1 MTQYDFMANHSLD
14 AELAAMQ
21 EIATALHRLDQPT
34 RARVLH
40 WIVERFQADASFIV
54 SGATSIASAGVAGG
68 RAVELR
74 DETLS
79 VDSLNDLFEPSA
91 PAVPAPTPARPTQS
105 ITGMLQDLVAEFQDL
120 AREWNEPDS
129 RPADVKGV
137 QPVASVAPAASEPSR
152 RQRASRLM

>member
-54 SGATSIASAGVAGG
+54 SGATSIASAAIAAGQQ
-68 RAVELR
+68 AAPASVEPR

-79 VDSLNDLFEPSA
+79 VETLNDLFEPSP
-91 PAVPAPTPARPTQS
+91 PAVAAPKAAQPTQS

-120 AREWNEPDS
+120 AREWNEPEV
-129 RPADVKGV
+129 RPVDAKTV
-137 QPVASVAPAASEPSR
+137 QPVASVAPAAS
-152 RQRASRLM
+152 

>member
-54 SGATSIASAGVAGG
+54 GGATSIASAAVAGG
-68 RAVELR
+68 HAVPASVEPR

-79 VDSLNDLFEPSA
+79 VE
-91 PAVPAPTPARPTQS
+91 R
-105 ITGMLQDLVAEFQDL
+105 
-120 AREWNEPDS
+120 
-129 RPADVKGV
+129 
-137 QPVASVAPAASEPSR
+137 
-152 RQRASRLM
+152 

>member
-1 MTQYDFMANHSLD
+1 MTQYDFMANQSLD

-21 EIATALHRLDQPT
+21 EIATILHRLDQPT

-54 SGATSIASAGVAGG
+54 SGATSIPAVAVAAGRSLPALTE
-68 RAVELR
+68 RP
-74 DETLS
+74 DDTLS
-79 VDSLNDLFEPSA
+79 VEALNDLFEPGAPA
-91 PAVPAPTPARPTQS
+91 PAVEAPTAQPTQS

-129 RPADVKGV
+129 RPADVKSV
-137 QPVASVAPAASEPSR
+137 QPVASAAPAAS
-152 RQRASRLM
+152 

>member
-1 MTQYDFMANHSLD
+1 MTQYDFMANQSLD

-21 EIATALHRLDQPT
+21 EIATVPHRLDQPT

-54 SGATSIASAGVAGG
+54 SGATPITSAVAAGG
-68 RAVELR
+68 RAVPASVQPR

-79 VDSLNDLFEPSA
+79 VETLDDLFEPSA
-91 PAVPAPTPARPTQS
+91 PAVAAPTTGQPTQS

-120 AREWNEPDS
+120 AREWNEPEV
-129 RPADVKGV
+129 RPADAKTV
-137 QPVASVAPAASEPSR
+137 PSAAPAAS
-152 RQRASRLM
+152 

>member
-14 AELAAMQ
+14 TELAAMQ

-54 SGATSIASAGVAGG
+54 SGATSIASGAVAGG
-68 RAVELR
+68 QAEASVQPR

-79 VDSLNDLFEPSA
+79 VETLNDLFEPSA
-91 PAVPAPTPARPTQS
+91 PAVAAPKAAQS

-120 AREWNEPDS
+120 AREWNEPDV
-129 RPADVKGV
+129 RPADAKTV
-137 QPVASVAPAASEPSR
+137 QPVASVAPAAS
-152 RQRASRLM
+152 

>member
-1 MTQYDFMANHSLD
+1 MTQWDFMANHSLD
-14 AELAAMQ
+14 TELAAMQ

-54 SGATSIASAGVAGG
+54 SGATSIASAAVAGG
-68 RAVELR
+68 QAVPAPVELR

-79 VDSLNDLFEPSA
+79 VETLNDLFEPSA
-91 PAVPAPTPARPTQS
+91 PAVAAPKAAQPTQS

-120 AREWNEPDS
+120 AREWNEPDV
-129 RPADVKGV
+129 RPADAKTVP
-137 QPVASVAPAASEPSR
+137 PVVSVAPAAS
-152 RQRASRLM
+152 

>member
-1 MTQYDFMANHSLD
+1 MANHSLD

-54 SGATSIASAGVAGG
+54 SGATSIASGAVAGG
-68 RAVELR
+68 QAVRASLEPR

-79 VDSLNDLFEPSA
+79 VETLNDLFEPLA
-91 PAVPAPTPARPTQS
+91 PAVAPPKAAQPTQS

-120 AREWNEPDS
+120 AREWNEPDV
-129 RPADVKGV
+129 RPADAKTV
-137 QPVASVAPAASEPSR
+137 QPVVSVAPAAS
-152 RQRASRLM
+152 

>member
-1 MTQYDFMANHSLD
+1 MTQYDFMANRSLD
-14 AELAAMQ
+14 TELAAMQ

-54 SGATSIASAGVAGG
+54 SGAMSIASGAVAGG
-68 RAVELR
+68 QAEASVQPR

-79 VDSLNDLFEPSA
+79 VETLNDLFEPSA
-91 PAVPAPTPARPTQS
+91 PAVAAPKAAQPTQS

-120 AREWNEPDS
+120 AREWNEPDV
-129 RPADVKGV
+129 RPADAKTV
-137 QPVASVAPAASEPSR
+137 QPVASVAPAAS
-152 RQRASRLM
+152 

>member
-34 RARVLH
+34 RSRVLH

-54 SGATSIASAGVAGG
+54 SGATSIASGAVAGG
-68 RAVELR
+68 PAVPASVEPR

-79 VDSLNDLFEPSA
+79 VETLNDLFEPSA
-91 PAVPAPTPARPTQS
+91 PAVAAPKAAQPTQS

-120 AREWNEPDS
+120 AREWNEPDV
-129 RPADVKGV
+129 RPADAKTVE
-137 QPVASVAPAASEPSR
+137 PVPSVAPAAS
-152 RQRASRLM
+152 

>member
-54 SGATSIASAGVAGG
+54 SGATSIASAAIAGG
-68 RAVELR
+68 QAVPASVEPR

-79 VDSLNDLFEPSA
+79 VETLNDLFEPSA
-91 PAVPAPTPARPTQS
+91 PAVPAPKAAQPTQS

-120 AREWNEPDS
+120 AREWNEPEV
-129 RPADVKGV
+129 RPVDAKTV
-137 QPVASVAPAASEPSR
+137 QPVASVAPATS
-152 RQRASRLM
+152 